1 MALVQKPF
9 TAKAKPVYTP
19 EPFADVVGDMLVET
33 SVNDDRLDAGKGP
46 KSMARL
52 ILRSSEGDQEFP
64 IEGDEVTIGRQGCTI
79 TIDDTKSSR
88 KHCLVRFQAGG
99 FMLEDLN
106 SSNGTQLNGASVA
119 KRALMGGDVITI
131 GRTEIAFQLDVG
143 EEDMSGSDVGGGG
156 ATGEESCL
164 LIPDDG
170 GMPIPIVGTVSIGR
184 APGNTLVIDDT
195 KASSKHCE
203 VFVEGGVGMIRDLD
217 SSNGTRVDGQKIT
230 ETPLRQ
236 GAKIVI
242 GKTAFIFK
250 NPTLPDD
257 MGESDMLESSALG
270 ADFAVVGKRANRRS
284 MVKMLSAFV
293 LIGGVM
299 GGAVWVSQNL
309 GAETKSGIQS
319 PSGNKT
325 DVNYSFEDGADFD
338 TPPGWSANLEGE
350 DSLRVAKGGKS
361 GTYRLTMTRVAGSP
375 ADSFSECTYAKDIS
389 VGRGKAI
396 RVTGQ
401 IRNDGTDAVATLRIV
416 WLLAKGNG
424 PVEQSVTEL
433 VSDSGG
439 WTKVDATFAPPRD
452 AIAKARISC
461 ALLGKEG
468 EASFDDIE
476 VYQVSRDGTP
486 PRIDGAR
493 VGYDLDEHGRWRLNW
508 GEQGG
513 QIDQQVAW
521 QGAVIALNDSGVLT
535 TEQGV
540 ALIAGAAKGDAGLA
554 VQGKLFEAA
563 SGKWYPFATA
573 IRDDNGKLVLDITVG
588 DAKSAPA
595 FAGFT
600 CLFRPLRVRQGVG
613 IIDAAGYSA
622 VAREFLRGDVEQLI
636 SGAPHNRVALRFT
649 PPVQA
654 RVRDDNG
661 TYRLSVVTARPAE
674 GGPITLSMSLQAE
687 FEEERNTAEGARE
700 EAKLAHR
707 DGRLGVAHTKYDA
720 IVDQY
725 GPIRHVAGDAEVARK
740 ALDDQ
745 FAAEIKDLR
754 RRHDE
759 ALFPQPSVAALEIA
773 VRRGQ
778 ALKDTWTGSAFA
790 TEVEA
795 VVEAANKDLLEAK
808 IAAGERNAEAL
819 LARAKDYFN
828 KLRQNTL
835 ALIFAEKVV
844 RDFPGTPWAEDAA
857 KLVEKAKAE
866 LKKRKK

>member
-1 MALVQKPF
+1 MALVQKTF

-19 EPFADVVGDMLVET
+19 EPFADVVGDTLVEA
-33 SVNDDRLDAGKGP
+33 SANDGRLDAGKGP

-64 IEGDEVTIGRQGCTI
+64 IEGDEVTVGRQGCTI

-88 KHCLVRFQAGG
+88 KHCVIRFQAGG
-99 FMLEDLN
+99 YMLEDLQ
-106 SSNGTQLNGASVA
+106 SSNGTQLNGASVE

-131 GRTEIAFQLDVG
+131 GRTEIVFQLDAG
-143 EEDMSGSDVGGGG
+143 EDDMAGGNLGGGS

-242 GKTAFIFK
+242 GKTAFVFK

-257 MGESDMLESSALG
+257 LGESDMLESSALG
-270 ADFAVVGKRANRRS
+270 ADFAVVGKRANRAS
-284 MVKMLSAFV
+284 LVKMLSSLV

-309 GAETKSGIQS
+309 GAEAQSGLQS
-319 PSGNKT
+319 PSGNKL

-338 TPPGWSANLEGE
+338 TPPGWQANLEGE
-350 DSLRVAKGGKS
+350 DSVSVAKGGKS
-361 GTYRLTMTRVAGSP
+361 GSYRLTLTRVAGSP
-375 ADSFSECTYAKDIS
+375 AESFSECAYAKAIS
-389 VGRGKAI
+389 VGRGKAL
-396 RVTGQ
+396 RVTAQ
-401 IRNDGTDAVATLRIV
+401 IRNDGTAAVAVIRVV

-424 PVEQSVTEL
+424 PIEQSVTEL
-433 VSDSGG
+433 VSDSSG
-439 WTKVDATFAPPRD
+439 WTKVDATFAPPHD

-461 ALLGKEG
+461 AILGKEG
-468 EASFDDIE
+468 EAGFDDVEAYE
-476 VYQVSRDGTP
+476 VARDPKP
-486 PRIDGAR
+486 PSVEGAR
-493 VGYDLDEHGRWRLNW
+493 VGYELDEHGRWRLNW

-513 QIDQQVAW
+513 QVDQQVAW
-521 QGAVIALNDSGVLT
+521 HGSVIGLSADGAL

-540 ALIAGAAKGDAGLA
+540 AQIAGAAEAEGGLA
-554 VQGKLFEAA
+554 SHGQLFEAA
-563 SGKWYPFATA
+563 TGKWFPFSTA
-573 IRDDNGKLVLDITVG
+573 IQIDDGKLVLDITVG
-588 DAKSAPA
+588 DDKGVPA

-613 IIDAAGYSA
+613 IIDASGYVP
-622 VAREFLRGDVEQLI
+622 VAREFLRGGVEQLI

-649 PPVQA
+649 PAVQA
-654 RVRDDNG
+654 RVRMDNG
-661 TYRLSVVTARPAE
+661 VYRLSVVTAKPEA
-674 GGPITLSMSLQAE
+674 GGPIKLRMSLQAE
-687 FEEERNTAEGARE
+687 FEEAKNAAEGARA
-700 EAKLAHR
+700 EARLAR
-707 DGRLGVAHTKYDA
+707 TDGHLGLAHTKYDA
-720 IVDQY
+720 IVGLY
-725 GPIRHVAGDAEVARK
+725 GPIRHVAGDAEQARK
-740 ALDDQ
+740 ELTAQ
-745 FAAEIKDLR
+745 FAAELEDLR

-759 ALFPQPSVAALEIA
+759 SLFPQPSVAALEMV

-778 ALKDTWTGSAFA
+778 TLKDTWTGSAFA
-790 TEVEA
+790 KEVEG

-819 LARAKDYFN
+819 LARAKDYYT
-828 KLRQNTL
+828 LRQATL
-835 ALIFAEKVV
+835 ACLFAEKVV
-844 RDFPGTPWAEDAA
+844 RDFPGTPWADDAA
-857 KLVEKAKAE
+857 KIIEKC
-866 LKKRKK
+866 KKG